1 MAKLPDGHKILLP
14 NRPDGVNQVAADKE
28 LVNHIFVRRQ
38 RLVGVRRPWQM
49 SKEERTRNHAGY
61 KNISQL
67 SLENSLSVMI
77 SSEKILKEIDW
88 EERQVEQLFL
98 HETSLEISNWFG
110 RFTKEKGNEKIR
122 GRLCQHPKPVKLHW
136 NTVPEAGAWE
146 EEWYTSWQ
154 NFRQNPNNLALE
166 NGSAEETKELEVPRV
181 GILTTIRLKPGE
193 RVSRVTYEHT
203 SNLRHSRFR
212 KKWYP
217 DGVLFPCV

>member
-1 MAKLPDGHKILLP
+1 MFLIFLL
-14 NRPDGVNQVAADKE
+14 
-28 LVNHIFVRRQ
+28 
-38 RLVGVRRPWQM
+38 
-49 SKEERTRNHAGY
+49 T
-61 KNISQL
+61 
-67 SLENSLSVMI
+67 
-77 SSEKILKEIDW
+77 
-88 EERQVEQLFL
+88 
-98 HETSLEISNWFG
+98 G

-166 NGSAEETKELEVPRV
+166 NGPSEETKELEVPRV

-203 SNLRHSRFR
+203 SHVRHSRFR